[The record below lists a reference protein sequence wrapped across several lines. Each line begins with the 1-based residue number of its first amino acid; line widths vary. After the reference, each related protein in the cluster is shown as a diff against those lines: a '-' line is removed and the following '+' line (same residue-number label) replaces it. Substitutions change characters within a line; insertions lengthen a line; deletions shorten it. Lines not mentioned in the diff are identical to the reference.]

1 MITAVREAYA
11 TLERVRYYK
20 QNVMVMVDWTIPTNT
35 RSLLVPI
42 YTVFNMRIAI
52 NMIGE
57 VPAGDWAAIY
67 IRPGSHIDIPN
78 IRITG
83 TPKKGMFFRS
93 VMHLHIGRLSSI
105 WNQNQ
110 DWDSHR
116 LQPLLCNRPRPIG
129 SERRV

>member
-11 TLERVRYYK
+11 TLERVRYCK

-35 RSLLVPI
+35 RSLRVPS
-42 YTVFNMRIAI
+42 YTVFNMRGTI

-57 VPAGDWAAIY
+57 APAGGWAAIY
-67 IRPGSHIDIPN
+67 VRAGSHIDIPN

-116 LQPLLCNRPRPIG
+116 LQLLLSNRPRPIG
-129 SERRV
+129 SERRI